1 VCSSPGPPP
10 LEPKPGSKRRA
21 LFGTMWFF
29 AGFWTAVGLPLIIS
43 DIARMRPEE
52 EAEYS
57 KTVSGLAQLLLWV
70 LLVALVLAAAA
81 VYRKGWLPG
90 TAPGSAS
97 EDRFWPR
104 RRRALAWLWAVALA
118 AGVAALG
125 GSLAALVTTL
135 AHVRL
140 EGRGVLLALAPG
152 IVLMAPAGVALS
164 AWGTM
169 AGKLPGTAAGDGAED
184 RLWPARRVAAAWAW
198 TVGFGAA
205 LVFLLRGIE
214 ALATLAGLD
223 ADSPWL
229 AVPAALVVPA
239 VPVAA
244 AALAAWGTA
253 AGRLPGTRPPAA

>member
-1 VCSSPGPPP
+1 
-10 LEPKPGSKRRA
+10 
-21 LFGTMWFF
+21 MWFF
-29 AGFWTAVGLPLIIS
+29 AGFWTAAGLPLIIS
-43 DIARMRPEE
+43 DIAKIRPEE
-52 EAEYS
+52 DAEYS
-57 KTVSGLAQLLLWV
+57 QTVSGLAQLLLWV

-140 EGRGVLLALAPG
+140 EGRGLLLAIAPG
-152 IVLMAPAGVALS
+152 IALMAPAGVALS

-198 TVGFGAA
+198 TVGFCVTLGFLMAGAQA
-205 LVFLLRGIE
+205 M
-214 ALATLAGLD
+214 ATLAGVD
-223 ADSPWL
+223 ADSAWL
-229 AVPAALVVPA
+229 AVPGALVVPA
-239 VPVAA
+239 VPPAA
-244 AALAAWGTA
+244 AALAIWGTVA
-253 AGRLPGTRPPAA
+253 ARLPGTSPPGA